1 MKNRPKKSIHLNIF
15 SSIIFVFINDKI
27 GTPTLKHH
35 MNFAKVENAWKI
47 FSLTKGPPNTKGKK
61 NLPISDETLA
71 NSIKQ
76 NIQQR
81 G

>member
-1 MKNRPKKSIHLNIF
+1 
-15 SSIIFVFINDKI
+15 
-27 GTPTLKHH
+27 